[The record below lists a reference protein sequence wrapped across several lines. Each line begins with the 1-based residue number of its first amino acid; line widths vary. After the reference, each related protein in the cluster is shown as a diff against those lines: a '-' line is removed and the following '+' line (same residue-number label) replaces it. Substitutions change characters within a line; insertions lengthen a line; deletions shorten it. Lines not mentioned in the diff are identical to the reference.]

1 MLPISFLGQD
11 LQNLLERSSLNY
23 PTQYIPVLNLLFT
36 NLVFFQD
43 QNVTE
48 LAHSLK
54 PLIYICSCEPTI

>member
-23 PTQYIPVLNLLFT
+23 PTQYIPVLNLLST

-43 QNVTE
+43 QNITE

>member
-1 MLPISFLGQD
+1 MLPISFLGPE

-23 PTQYIPVLNLLFT
+23 PTQYILVLNLLFT

-43 QNVTE
+43 QNVVE

-54 PLIYICSCEPTI
+54 PPIYICSCETTV